1 MALDLQCVPT
11 DPELWQM
18 DRYEDFLRVRREL
31 LANHL
36 NRYLHGITRTA
47 DVVVPVTL
55 EQEVA
60 EGESAELEFKST
72 LRWDLTHQVVNK
84 QLEAAVLKAV
94 VAFAKLARGFAA
106 DRGERRWRRRG
117 ARP

>member
-31 LANHL
+31 LADHL
-36 NRYLHGITRTA
+36 NRYLDGITRTG